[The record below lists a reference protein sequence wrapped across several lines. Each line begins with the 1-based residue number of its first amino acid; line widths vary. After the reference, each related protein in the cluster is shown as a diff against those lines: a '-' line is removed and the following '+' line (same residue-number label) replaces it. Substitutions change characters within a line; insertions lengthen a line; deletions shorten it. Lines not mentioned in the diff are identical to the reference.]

1 MLQHAREFRVHTG
14 NAANRNAK
22 LAVIERSRPGW
33 RLGDVYEFS
42 LCVENYDNVFGGLIA
57 ELPGEVLILILHCR
71 EQLLLQL
78 RGRSVALVVQSEM
91 PALLAPPF
99 QELHFVRSRSDRV
112 FEITAC
118 PF

>member
-1 MLQHAREFRVHTG
+1 MRQLMLQHARKLRIHTG

-33 RLGDVYEFS
+33 RLGDVYEFF

-57 ELPGEVLILILHCR
+57 ELPGEILILIFHCR

-78 RGRSVALVVQSEM
+78 RCCPVSLVMQSEM
-91 PALLAPPF
+91 PALLAP
-99 QELHFVRSRSDRV
+99 RSLLYGQL
-112 FEITAC
+112 
-118 PF
+118 